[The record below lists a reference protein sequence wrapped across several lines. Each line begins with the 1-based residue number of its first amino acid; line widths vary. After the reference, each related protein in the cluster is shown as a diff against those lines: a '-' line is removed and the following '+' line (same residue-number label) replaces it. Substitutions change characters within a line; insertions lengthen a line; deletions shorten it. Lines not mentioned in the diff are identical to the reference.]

1 MLDQGVTKGFDMFS
15 LKYEENS
22 NTSTMK
28 QKWILKK
35 KMHLISHIFRILSSN

>member
-35 KMHLISHIFRILSSN
+35 KCIWLVTYLEF